1 MATAQEYVDELE
13 KVSNED
19 KAALKATFADLTVD
33 TPRTELAASHF
44 KRLVSKVGPGAGD
57 VLTKII
63 VNSQKGNGHSMKVVE
78 IEQSTTQ
85 QQRPYGA
92 VRV

>member
-63 VNSQKGNGHSMKVVE
+63 VNIVTEAAKKGMG
-78 IEQSTTQ
+78 IQ
-85 QQRPYGA
+85 
-92 VRV
+92 